1 VNYTW
6 NWGVFW
12 QPVAAGKGI
21 YVDWFVSGVT
31 WTIVTGLAAWV
42 IALVLGSVIGV
53 VRTTPVRWLVV
64 LGNAWVEFF
73 RNVPLLVQMFLWY
86 FVVPELLP
94 AGLGERIKQMHPPW
108 SSFLPAVLC
117 LGTFTSA
124 RVAEQ
129 VKAGIQTLPR
139 GQTYAGLA
147 MGLSLPQ
154 TYRYVLLPMAYRI
167 VIPPLTSE
175 FLNCLKNTSVALT
188 IGLLELTA
196 QTRAMT
202 EFTFQSFEAF
212 TVATALYVTITLTVV
227 FAMRWVEDRVSVPG
241 YIGSA
246 SQGTG
251 GH

>member
-1 VNYTW
+1 MNYTW

-21 YVDWFVSGVT
+21 YLDWLISGAC
-31 WTIVTGLAAWV
+31 WTLVTGISAWI
-42 IALVLGSVIGV
+42 IALVLGSIVGV
-53 VRTTPVRWLVV
+53 VRTTPSRWLVR
-64 LGNAWVEFF
+64 LGNAWVEIF

-86 FVVPELLP
+86 FVLPELLP
-94 AGLGERIKQMHPPW
+94 AGIGERIKQMQPPW

-117 LGTFTSA
+117 LAFFTSA
-124 RVAEQ
+124 RIAEQ
-129 VKAGIQTLPR
+129 IKAGIQTLPQ

-147 MGLSLPQ
+147 MGLTLPQ

-212 TVATALYVTITLTVV
+212 TVATAMYLAMTLVVV
-227 FAMRWVEDRVSVPG
+227 FAMRWVEAKVSVPG

-246 SQGTG
+246 TSTG